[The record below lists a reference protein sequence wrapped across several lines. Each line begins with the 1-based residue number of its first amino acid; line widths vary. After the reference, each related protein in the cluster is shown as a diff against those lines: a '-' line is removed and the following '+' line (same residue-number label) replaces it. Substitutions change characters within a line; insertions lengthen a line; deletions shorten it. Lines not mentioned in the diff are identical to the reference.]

1 MCDVCESDWLAT
13 EVPLLLIGCCV
24 RGYKS
29 DWLNLTALK
38 SQGTEDHLE
47 SGRLRTR
54 APFGFSLVSFPTL
67 QLASFPTLQLA
78 SFPTLQLAKIH
89 EILLAVKTN

>member
-1 MCDVCESDWLAT
+1 MCSLVCDVCESDWLAT
-13 EVPLLLIGCCV
+13 EVPLLLIGWCV

-38 SQGTEDHLE
+38 SLGTEDHSE

-54 APFGFSLVSFPTL
+54 VRFGFHWLVF
-67 QLASFPTLQLA
+67 QLYNWLKFTRSYW
-78 SFPTLQLAKIH
+78 
-89 EILLAVKTN
+89 LLKRENDPPSN